1 MPQISLKLS
10 EHLYQEV
17 LLTMQDMGLENVSD
31 TIRAL
36 LQAALETPTFS
47 SKKLTDKLQK
57 KSATYAIMAYC
68 LMEKFL
74 STSAKNG
81 QTLSEDAHDKA
92 EKLINNLIL
101 KSSIK

>member
-10 EHLYQEV
+10 ERLYQEV
-17 LLTMQDMGLENVSD
+17 LITMQDLELENVSD

-36 LQAALETPTFS
+36 LQAALETPAFS

-57 KSATYAIMAYC
+57 KTANYAIMAYC

-74 STSAKNG
+74 STSVKNG
-81 QTLSEDAHDKA
+81 QILSDEAHHKA
-92 EKLINNLIL
+92 ETLINSL
-101 KSSIK
+101 KQPHP